1 MDENLWLIVWRK
13 KSTDFVSIH
22 IVWNPAKGS
31 PFLKCV
37 VSIRALPVRVG
48 WGVCV
53 WRLARMVW
61 GIFTP
66 PLPVDGLGHFF
77 FHICPFDRGGVGL
90 KLFGQCPYR
99 TNTFQKG
106 ASLTN
111 PFQPPVPWSRGAP
124 LCLLLVPFDPS
135 CPQVC
140 LKISQPMKNLLIQGF
155 PRWREMLWQVRT
167 WLEDILR
174 ASSLQDDTWHILSL
188 NNHWY
193 YGINPWLI

>member
-99 TNTFQKG
+99 TNIFQKG
-106 ASLTN
+106 PSKLSFLPSFESFDTTLGPICACLSPWWISVIPLSTLTTDVSISLMRPRHRTN
-111 PFQPPVPWSRGAP
+111 IAAPFWPDLFQTA
-124 LCLLLVPFDPS
+124 
-135 CPQVC
+135 
-140 LKISQPMKNLLIQGF
+140 
-155 PRWREMLWQVRT
+155 
-167 WLEDILR
+167 
-174 ASSLQDDTWHILSL
+174 
-188 NNHWY
+188 
-193 YGINPWLI
+193 